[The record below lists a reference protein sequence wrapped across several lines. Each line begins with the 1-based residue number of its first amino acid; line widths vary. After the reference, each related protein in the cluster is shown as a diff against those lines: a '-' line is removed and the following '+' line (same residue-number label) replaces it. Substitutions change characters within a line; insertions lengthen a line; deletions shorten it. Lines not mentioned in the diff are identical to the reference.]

1 MTHKPIRFAAVTR
14 RSRKFVVVLSVVG
27 SVFAIPAHAA
37 KFANHFTEFDLPNQW
52 ECRLENAEWICQ
64 SLDQEKK
71 RDAIIVMAAKLRGD
85 QDTLATYLE
94 HLKAPKVYNSVQ
106 GRPVKSEPK
115 YARETQL
122 NDQTWIDS
130 LHMES
135 EIPGFFTR
143 YLATVKED
151 IGILVTYSVNKDKYQ
166 EYLPEFENMVKS
178 LKVFRKPGSLNSAG
192 ADSNLFQT
200 IEIPQGI
207 SGDSI
212 FPAGQ
217 ADAKPKAKPKESEDN
232 TMFFILIAAAIGFIL
247 WKKKQ
252 SGR

>member
-1 MTHKPIRFAAVTR
+1 MIQKLISLTSIK
-14 RSRKFVVVLSVVG
+14 KFSGAIILLTALGNVFSPSV
-27 SVFAIPAHAA
+27 AHAA

-64 SLDQEKK
+64 SLDQNKK

-85 QDTLATYLE
+85 QDSLAAYLE

-106 GRPVKSEPK
+106 GRSVKSEPK
-115 YARETQL
+115 YARETQI

-143 YLATVKED
+143 YLATIKED
-151 IGILVTYSVNKDKYQ
+151 IGILVSYSVNKDKYQ

-178 LKVFRKPGSLNSAG
+178 LKVFRKPGSLNSG
-192 ADSNLFQT
+192 SADSNLFQT

-217 ADAKPKAKPKESEDN
+217 TDAKPKAKAKESEDN
-232 TMFFILIAAAIGFIL
+232 TMFFILIAAVVGFIL

>member
-1 MTHKPIRFAAVTR
+1 MNQKRIFLLPHRVLARALAVLAA
-14 RSRKFVVVLSVVG
+14 FFCLLSASNVQ
-27 SVFAIPAHAA
+27 AA
-37 KFANHFTEFDLPNQW
+37 KFTNHFVEFELPGQW

-64 SLDQEKK
+64 SLDQNKK
-71 RDAIIVMAAKLRGD
+71 RDAIIVMAAKLRGE
-85 QDTLATYLE
+85 QDTLASYLE
-94 HLKAPKVYNSVQ
+94 YLKGAKTYNSVQ
-106 GRPVKSEPK
+106 GRQVKSEPK

-151 IGILVTYSVNKDKYQ
+151 IGVLVTYSVNKDKYQ
-166 EYLPEFENMVKS
+166 EYLTEFESMVKS
-178 LKVFRKPGSLNSAG
+178 LRVFRKPGGLNGASAD
-192 ADSNLFQT
+192 ANLFQT

-217 ADAKPKAKPKESEDN
+217 VEAKAKQKPKETEDN
-232 TMFFILIAAAIGFIL
+232 TMFFIIIAAVIGFIL